1 MSMSSWSLRSVSGG
15 WRKTEHARITAALM
29 LRNLIEEEVVEDA
42 WSLRSS

>member
-1 MSMSSWSLRSVSGG
+1 MSMSSWSLRSMSGG

-29 LRNLIEEEVVEDA
+29 LRNLIEEEVEDA